1 VNLVELLLQA
11 LACLAIL
18 HLREEEEM
26 GPSKVSQRFPQDPS
40 WQEVMIF
47 KTEKGV
53 DKDDVQIPMELKML
67 IAIVQ

>member
-1 VNLVELLLQA
+1 
-11 LACLAIL
+11 
-18 HLREEEEM
+18 M